1 MKSLPN
7 RLEAPRLLSEPSVGT
22 MSSFRVFVL
31 LNLCFASLL
40 GCYQPSAT
48 PSPQRTVE
56 TLLRLLHDRDA
67 VARRTAAEALGKIGN
82 PHAVPGLVVSLGDQ
96 SPLVRE
102 ASVRSLGGLGPL
114 DMATRV
120 NIAGLLVDPVQ
131 PVRTAATQT
140 LASLDSTKELWP
152 LAMSQ
157 LAHAD
162 PDVRR
167 AVIQAFESIDS
178 PEVVRALLDRLHDP
192 DPQVR
197 RAAVAVLGESGDSR
211 IVELLREQLMA
222 ESSSSVRGEI
232 AYRLQFFSEGESEEG
247 LRFVAIHDESAQVR
261 RWANQTL
268 RGLRGARDSGS
279 RPQPILPAVPEP
291 SHRYP

>member
-1 MKSLPN
+1 MSLS
-7 RLEAPRLLSEPSVGT
+7 R
-22 MSSFRVFVL
+22 MFVL
-31 LNLCFASLL
+31 LSLCFASLL
-40 GCYQPSAT
+40 GCYQPSSS

-56 TLLRLLHDRDA
+56 TLLSLLHDSDA

-82 PHAVPGLVVSLGDQ
+82 PQAVPGLVVALDDR
-96 SPLVRE
+96 SPIVRE

-120 NIAGLLVDPVQ
+120 HIAGLLVDPVQ
-131 PVRTAATQT
+131 PVRTAAAQT
-140 LASLDSTKELWP
+140 LGSLDSTKEIWP

-162 PDVRR
+162 PEVRR
-167 AVIQAFESIDS
+167 GVIQAFESIDS
-178 PEVVRALLDRLHDP
+178 HEVVRALVDSLHDP

-197 RAAVAVLGESGDSR
+197 RAAVAVLGESGDSKL
-211 IVELLREQLMA
+211 VELFREQLKA
-222 ESSSSVRGEI
+222 ESSANVRAEI
-232 AYRLQFFSEGESEEG
+232 AYRLQFFSEGEFGDG
-247 LRFVAIHDESAQVR
+247 LRFVVAHDESAQVR
-261 RWANQTL
+261 RWADQTL

-279 RPQPILPAVPEP
+279 KPQPIPPAVPEP